1 MARPPITRARP
12 YTPRSGAFAGRT
24 FHSER
29 QYRNAL
35 ARRKGFSSWHHQQ
48 RSRAP
53 ATSLRSIKA
62 LRPSEQ
68 AARAR
73 SLEALSLMRRDGLS
87 LKAAAKRAGTTPNTV
102 LRHAGPALHRER
114 GRVRANPADRMVRT
128 MSMLGPQGAVS
139 VSVRSSRQASLI
151 AGHWAAVQRYV
162 STGDESE
169 LRRYDGVSV
178 AGIDF
183 ETDPD
188 VIDELAAIGELDFE
202 DIYELV
208 A

>member
-1 MARPPITRARP
+1 MARSPITRARP
-12 YTPRSGAFAGRT
+12 YTPKSGAFAGRT

-53 ATSLRSIKA
+53 ATSFRSIKA
-62 LRPSEQ
+62 LRPSER

-73 SLEALSLMRRDGLS
+73 SLEAVSLMRRDGLS
-87 LKAAAKRAGTTPNTV
+87 LNAAAKRAGTTPNTV
-102 LRHAGPALHRER
+102 LRHAGPALQRER
-114 GRVRANPADRMVRT
+114 GRVRAKPGDRMVRT
-128 MSMLGPQGAVS
+128 MTMLGPQGAVS
-139 VSVRSSRQASLI
+139 VNVRGSRQASLI
-151 AGHWAAVQRYV
+151 AGHWAAVQRYL
-162 STGDESE
+162 STGEDSE
-169 LRRYDGVSV
+169 LLRFEGLSVSGV
-178 AGIDF
+178 DF

-188 VIDELAAIGELDFE
+188 VLDELAAIGELDFE